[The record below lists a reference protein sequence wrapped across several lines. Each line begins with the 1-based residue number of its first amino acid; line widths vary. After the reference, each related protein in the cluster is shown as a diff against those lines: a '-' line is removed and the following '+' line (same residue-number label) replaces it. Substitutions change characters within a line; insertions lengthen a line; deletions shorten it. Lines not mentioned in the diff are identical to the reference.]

1 MLFERES
8 GVLLHPS
15 SLPGPFG
22 VGEIG
27 PEAVRWVEQLE
38 QMHQA
43 LWQVLPLTP
52 PGTAASPY
60 QGRSSFAG
68 DTNLL
73 SLELLAQQGLLSI
86 DDLDAAK
93 VPEGPVNYDALA
105 SSRGA
110 LLRRAAVQFLAD
122 LGGEEG
128 DLFEEFCTRQNY
140 WLHDYA
146 RYQAIKNAR
155 AGDDWLSW
163 PAELRERRPS
173 ALETVDFELANAI
186 RVEKALQY
194 LFEGQWQYVR
204 REAHRRQ
211 IRIVGDLPIF
221 VALDSADVWA
231 SQHLFRLNELGQP
244 TVVAGVPPDYFSNDG
259 QRWGNPLF
267 DWEAHELEGYSWW
280 SRRLRRTLEMTD
292 VTRIDHFRGFAACWE
307 IPAHEPTAI
316 RGQWV
321 PAPGRA
327 LLEAM
332 QRDLGTELPI
342 IAEDLGII
350 TDDVVE
356 LREAFQLPTMR
367 VLQFSFTGEA
377 KLLPSAYPENSVVY
391 TGTHD
396 NDTIVG
402 WYAGKVEDNST
413 LSVTELEAERD
424 RVRRYYETDGSHMH
438 FTAIRGVMATR
449 ASAAIFP
456 AQDIMGLGSE
466 ARMNTPGTV
475 GPHNWSW
482 RFKWEQ
488 LSSSAIAT
496 VRAITLEAGRNPRL
510 R

>member
-15 SLPGPFG
+15 SLPGPYG
-22 VGEIG
+22 IGEIG
-27 PEAVRWVEQLE
+27 PEAFYWVEHLE
-38 QMHQA
+38 RMHQS

-68 DTNLL
+68 DTMLL

-86 DDLDAAK
+86 DDLDGAK
-93 VPEGPVNYDALA
+93 VDAPLEYETLA
-105 SSRGA
+105 LTRGT
-110 LLRRAAVQFLAD
+110 LLRRAAVQFLSD
-122 LGGEEG
+122 LEGEQS
-128 DLFEEFCTRQNY
+128 DLFEEFCLTQQY
-140 WLHDYA
+140 WLEDYA

-163 PAELRERRPS
+163 PDELRKRDPA
-173 ALETVDFELANAI
+173 ALETVDFELRNPI
-186 RVEKALQY
+186 QVEKALQF
-194 LFEGQWQYVR
+194 LFETQWQSLR
-204 REAHRRQ
+204 RETNRRQ

-231 SQHLFRLNELGQP
+231 SQHLFRLDSSGRP
-244 TVVAGVPPDYFSNDG
+244 TAVAGVPPDYFSKDG

-267 DWEAHELEGYSWW
+267 DWEAHEREGFEWW

-307 IPAHEPTAI
+307 IPADEPTAI
-316 RGQWV
+316 NGRWV

-327 LLEAM
+327 LFEALA
-332 QRDLGTELPI
+332 RELGSDLPI

-356 LREAFQLPTMR
+356 LREAFNLPTMR
-367 VLQFSFTGEA
+367 VLQFSFTGEE

-402 WYAGKVEDNST
+402 WYSGKLEDNST
-413 LSVTELEAERD
+413 LTASELEAERD
-424 RVRRYYETDGSHMH
+424 RVRRYYSTDGTNIQ
-438 FTAIRGVMATR
+438 FTAIRGVLATR

-456 AQDIMGLGSE
+456 VQDIMGLGSE

-482 RFKWEQ
+482 RFRWDQ
-488 LSSSAIAT
+488 LTPGAMETI
-496 VRAITLEAGRNPRL
+496 RAITRETGRNPRL
-510 R
+510 G